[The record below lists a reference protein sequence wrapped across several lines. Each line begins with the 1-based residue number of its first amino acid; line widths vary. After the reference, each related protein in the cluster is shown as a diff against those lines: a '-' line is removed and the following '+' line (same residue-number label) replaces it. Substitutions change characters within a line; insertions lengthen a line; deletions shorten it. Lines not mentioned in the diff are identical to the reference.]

1 MHRPV
6 LIVVS
11 GPPASGKSSIAHR
24 LSARLGFALVAKD
37 VIKEQLFDA
46 EEAAIRG
53 DRQDLSQRAGIVALE
68 QVAGFLVRGESVI
81 LEGNWRSADHGAA
94 IARLVSEHRPTVLQV
109 QCVGAG
115 ERLLERFAARARAGL
130 RHRAHSDLDA
140 LPRLRGELLRGRY
153 DPLPLPG
160 PLLEIDTTTADQE
173 GAASS
178 IAAAV
183 ALIQG

>member
-1 MHRPV
+1 MRRPV

-11 GPPASGKSSIAHR
+11 GPPASGKSSIARR
-24 LSARLGFALVAKD
+24 LSACLGFGVVAKD
-37 VIKEQLFDA
+37 DIKERLFDA
-46 EEAAIRG
+46 EAAAMPG
-53 DRQDLSQRAGIVALE
+53 DRQDLSRRAGIVALE

-81 LEGNWRSADHGAA
+81 LEGNWRAADQGAA
-94 IARLVSEHRPTVLQV
+94 IARLVSEHQPGVLRI

-115 ERLLERFAARARAGL
+115 ERLLERFVARAGAGL

-183 ALIQG
+183 ALIQC